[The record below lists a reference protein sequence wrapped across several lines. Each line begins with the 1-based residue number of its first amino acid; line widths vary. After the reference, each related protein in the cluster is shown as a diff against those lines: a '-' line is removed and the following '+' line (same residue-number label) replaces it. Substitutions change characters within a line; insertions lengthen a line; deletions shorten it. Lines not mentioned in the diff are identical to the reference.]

1 MTEEHEAAVRAPGPP
16 TDPTF
21 GWYRFDELGVGRLYD
36 VLRLRLDVFVL
47 EQSCLYRELDGR
59 DQSALHLLATAPG
72 ADDLLG
78 YLRVL
83 PPDEE
88 RPEAWIGRVVV
99 NAEARTQGL
108 GRELLRKALAG
119 IEERFGAVPVALAA
133 QSHLRGYYEGFGFVV
148 VSEEF
153 LDEGDVPHV
162 DMRREP

>member
-21 GWYRFDELGVGRLYD
+21 DWYRFDELGVGRLYD

-72 ADDLLG
+72 A
-78 YLRVL
+78 
-83 PPDEE
+83 
-88 RPEAWIGRVVV
+88 
-99 NAEARTQGL
+99 
-108 GRELLRKALAG
+108 
-119 IEERFGAVPVALAA
+119 VPVALAA

-148 VSEEF
+148 VSEEY
-153 LDEGDVPHV
+153 LDDGDVPHV